1 MIPAGQIIGHRYRVA
16 ELIGTGGMSYVYRAI
31 NLATRRTVAVK
42 VLKEEFINDA
52 EFLRRFEREAR
63 AVLHLS
69 HDNIVRAYDVGE
81 TNGLPYIV
89 LEYVEGQTLKQI
101 VTENGPMPPRLAV
114 SMTLQVL
121 EALAAAHKAGI
132 IHRDVKPQNVIV
144 TPMGKCML
152 TDFGIAREADAST
165 ITFAGNTILG
175 SVHYLSPEQ
184 AKGKPVTEA
193 SDLYSAGVMLYE
205 LLTGQVPFDG
215 DNSVAIALMHI
226 NDEPTPPIRL
236 NPKVPPALNDV
247 VMRALNKN
255 LDQRYA
261 NAAEMSKQLKRT
273 LTDPT
278 GDYAKT
284 YAPQLSGSTG
294 QHHTGTLRRKKKQR
308 RVHGPWKL
316 AVAVAAL
323 VMIFIGVFLAT
334 RSAITSSESSMEIVP
349 VLTMR
354 SLDEARE
361 RAQNYG
367 FVLEVREH
375 EVSESVPY
383 NNIILQSPE
392 SGIRA
397 RRGTTIQVTV
407 SLGPDVLTMPDLRGY
422 TPDEAAKA
430 LSDMGLVQ
438 GTVQYRISDVAIGYV
453 CSQSIVSGSEVTPG
467 TVVDLWI
474 SATSASSFE
483 MPEVNGEI
491 FNLALA
497 ALSQAQFSQVFVRF
511 DETSNQ
517 ENGLV
522 LSQLPE
528 AGTDVVSDTP
538 VYITVSGPQTLDY
551 LSDVAFNL
559 DITESAT
566 KVMAAV
572 LESSNGFAYYRILS
586 EATLEPGERVPFT
599 FTAYAQSEGA
609 QELILYVNG
618 VENRRQSTTFI
629 RRER

>member
-1 MIPAGQIIGHRYRVA
+1 MIPSGQIIGHRYRIV
-16 ELIGTGGMSYVYRAI
+16 ELIGAGGMSHVYKAI
-31 NLATRRTVAVK
+31 NLASRRTVAVK

-101 VTENGPMPPRLAV
+101 VSENGPMPPRLAV

-121 EALAAAHKAGI
+121 EALSAAHKAGI

-184 AKGKPVTEA
+184 AKGKPVAEA
-193 SDLYSAGVMLYE
+193 SDLYSTGVMLYE

-226 NDEPTPPIRL
+226 NKDPTPPARL

-247 VMRALNKN
+247 VMRALQKN

-261 NAAEMSKQLKRT
+261 TAMEMAKQLKRT
-273 LTDPT
+273 LSEPN

-284 YAPQLSGSTG
+284 YARQQTDTEQL
-294 QHHTGTLRRKKKQR
+294 HAGTARRKKKKK
-308 RVHGPWKL
+308 RVHGPLKL

-323 VMIFIGVFLAT
+323 VMVFIGVFLAT
-334 RSAITSSESSMEIVP
+334 RSAITSSESSTEIVP
-349 VLTMR
+349 VLTLR
-354 SLDEARE
+354 SLDEAKE
-361 RAQNYG
+361 RAENYG
-367 FVLEVREH
+367 FTLEVREH
-375 EVSESVPY
+375 AASETVPY

-392 SGIRA
+392 SGVRA
-397 RRGTTIQVTV
+397 RRGTTIYVTV
-407 SLGPDVLTMPDLRGY
+407 SLGPEVLTMPDLRGN
-422 TPDEAAKA
+422 TPDEAEKA
-430 LSDMGLVQ
+430 LSDAGLVL
-438 GTVQYRISDVAIGYV
+438 GAVQYRISDVAIGYV
-453 CSQSIVSGSEVTPG
+453 CSQSIVAGSEVTPG
-467 TVVDLWI
+467 AVVDIWI
-474 SATSASSFE
+474 SATAASSFE
-483 MPEVNGEI
+483 MPDVTDEI
-491 FNLALA
+491 FNLSLA
-497 ALSQAQFSQVFVRF
+497 ALGQAQFSQVFVSF
-511 DETSNQ
+511 DETSDQ

-522 LSQLPE
+522 LSQQPE
-528 AGTDVVSDTP
+528 AGTDVVADTP

-551 LSDVAFNL
+551 SSDVAFNL
-559 DITESAT
+559 DVTESAT
-566 KVMAAV
+566 QVMAVV
-572 LESSNGFAYYRILS
+572 LESSNGFAYYRILH
-586 EATLEPGERVPFT
+586 EDVLEPGERVPFT
-599 FTAYAQSEGA
+599 FTAYSQAEGT

-618 VENRRQSTTFI
+618 VENRHQNTTFT
-629 RRER
+629 RRDG